1 MFRIQLK
8 MFILWKNDFPRRMA
22 IERKQKYLQNCF
34 FLKKN
39 LNTWR
44 KRLEQKRN
52 EQKNIIKSEIIYKI
66 ILTKRFFQKLHHF
79 KEYNQRIRLFYK
91 AISQKSK
98 ESLLKSSLKNW
109 SLSFKAIRNKKMLE
123 REKNLGAIHEVFI
136 ALKSNYVTKKTRK
149 LHMLALE
156 KYLNQKTRA
165 KFLKCIEMWSFATK
179 KKKRSQNVGKKFVF
193 INKTICRFSKITSF
207 EKIFGCAD
215 ISRGK

>member
-123 REKNLGAIHEVFI
+123 RRGIIKTAAKTLG
-136 ALKSNYVTKKTRK
+136 TTR
-149 LHMLALE
+149 
-156 KYLNQKTRA
+156 
-165 KFLKCIEMWSFATK
+165 
-179 KKKRSQNVGKKFVF
+179 
-193 INKTICRFSKITSF
+193 
-207 EKIFGCAD
+207 
-215 ISRGK
+215 